1 MDTTLLDLDLPD
13 GVIPDLPN
21 KIGTPESN
29 DEWHKENHLLRRER
43 GDTSRSATPV
53 NAPFIWDE
61 SE

>member
-1 MDTTLLDLDLPD
+1 LDLPD

-29 DEWHKENHLLRRER
+29 DEWHKENHLLRLER